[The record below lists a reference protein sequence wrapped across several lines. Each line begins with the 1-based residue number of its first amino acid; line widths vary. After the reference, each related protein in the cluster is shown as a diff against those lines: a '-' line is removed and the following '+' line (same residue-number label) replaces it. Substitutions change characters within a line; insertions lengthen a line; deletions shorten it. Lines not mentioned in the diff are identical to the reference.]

1 MAQLRS
7 PEPHSMCWRGDG
19 AEFSLSS
26 TQPDGK
32 LKRVRMGQNKML
44 VPLMSFPKIPA
55 LEG

>member
-1 MAQLRS
+1 
-7 PEPHSMCWRGDG
+7 MCWRGDG